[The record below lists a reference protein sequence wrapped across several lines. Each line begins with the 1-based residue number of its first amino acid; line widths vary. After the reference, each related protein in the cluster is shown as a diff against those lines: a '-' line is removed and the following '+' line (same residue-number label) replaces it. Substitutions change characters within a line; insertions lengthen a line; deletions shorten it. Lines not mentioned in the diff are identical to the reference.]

1 MSAPPLP
8 FTSLL
13 RFGALPLERYLPR
26 VATGQPHADAASQ
39 PVARL
44 ADALGLARLQRVAT
58 GREATLYKACAPT
71 LRRTLALAIAHR
83 AGPSRVTATAAQLAR
98 LAHPAVPHVHAA
110 GTLPDGHA
118 WSLREWID
126 GPSLAD
132 ELADPGVDGPNL
144 LRRGCRAVGAAAEA
158 LHHANRRGEF
168 HAAMRAEH
176 VLVPDDP
183 ERDVVLIGWGGANH
197 EPTAATAVVAKLA
210 ADITIV
216 LHAVLAAAAQRPHGE
231 RLPRALRAGCQDVCD
246 RARTS
251 RRFTLPYIATALRR
265 ALRQGDADGH
275 DGHGRHGD
283 RGDHATNPPAARG
296 SHEHPQ

>member
-8 FTSLL
+8 FASLL
-13 RFGALPLERYLPR
+13 RFGDLPLERYLPR
-26 VATGQPHADAASQ
+26 VAAGPPHADAASQ

-44 ADALGLARLQRVAT
+44 ADALGLAGLQHVAT
-58 GREATLYKACAPT
+58 GREATLYKACSPT
-71 LRRTLALAIAHR
+71 LQRTLALALAHR

-98 LAHPAVPHVHAA
+98 LAHPAVPRVHAA

-126 GPSLAD
+126 GRSLAD
-132 ELADPGVDGPNL
+132 ELADPSVDGPSL

-158 LHHANRRGEF
+158 LHHANRRGAF
-168 HAAMRAEH
+168 HAAMHAEH
-176 VLVPDDP
+176 VLVPADP
-183 ERDVVLIGWGGANH
+183 EREAALIGWGGANH
-197 EPTAATAVVAKLA
+197 APAGATTAVANLA
-210 ADITIV
+210 AALASV
-216 LHAVLAAAAQRPHGE
+216 LHALLAAAAQRPHSE

-275 DGHGRHGD
+275 GRLDDLGD
-283 RGDHATNPPAARG
+283 RATNPPATRG
-296 SHEHPQ
+296 AHDHPQ